1 MRIVALSWLIWRGGI
16 VADLMEQGVE
26 AGYVDLPPA
35 TRRLFGLD
43 AVLDWV
49 MLLAP
54 ASWRSLGVG

>member
-1 MRIVALSWLIWRGGI
+1 
-16 VADLMEQGVE
+16 MEQGVE
-26 AGYVDLPPA
+26 AGYVDLPPVM
-35 TRRLFGLD
+35 RRLFSLN